1 MKRFLALMMLLVCG
15 CAFLFPACALEYGN
29 ETALVDGLTADRVH
43 LRAAPST
50 GAASLG
56 LYFSGTEAALLGLD
70 AQWAHIRIGGV
81 EGYMLR
87 RYLRID
93 ADPRTATDRRPRGE
107 VIPAAGASLRYTPDL
122 TQPAAGTAVCGTGL
136 ILLGETA
143 GHAYY
148 VQAGEDR
155 FYLPADQVRI
165 TGRPAA
171 PDAPAAREL
180 RQVLQDELPF
190 VNAADGR
197 STLLSGYS
205 TGLLDVP
212 CLTGR
217 FALADLDRDGTLE
230 AALEY
235 WVEDEVYGY
244 LLLDAEGSKVYGYE
258 CSYRGLTELKQDGSA
273 GWSNGAGN
281 NGFGWRSLWA
291 DDLTAAAIARCDDS
305 SGEIV
310 YTVNGREA
318 TSEAYIAAI
327 DRQFQKPGAVW
338 YALTEDNLNMLF
350 AK

>member
-1 MKRFLALMMLLVCG
+1 
-15 CAFLFPACALEYGN
+15 
-29 ETALVDGLTADRVH
+29 
-43 LRAAPST
+43 
-50 GAASLG
+50 
-56 LYFSGTEAALLGLD
+56 
-70 AQWAHIRIGGV
+70 
-81 EGYMLR
+81 
-87 RYLRID
+87 
-93 ADPRTATDRRPRGE
+93 
-107 VIPAAGASLRYTPDL
+107 
-122 TQPAAGTAVCGTGL
+122 
-136 ILLGETA
+136 
-143 GHAYY
+143 